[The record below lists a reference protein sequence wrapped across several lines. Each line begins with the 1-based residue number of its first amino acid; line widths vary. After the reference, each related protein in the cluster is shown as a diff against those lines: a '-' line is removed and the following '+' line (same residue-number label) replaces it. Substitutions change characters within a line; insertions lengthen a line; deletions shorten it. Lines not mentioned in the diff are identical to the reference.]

1 MSTLRLLARQM
12 MESGI
17 PERRAVVFCG
27 IHRSTF
33 RYTARAVAEK
43 AGVRARVLELAR
55 KHRRFGTPRI
65 TALLRGQ
72 GLKIHHKCVERIW
85 KEEKLALPRKRH
97 RRKRGILMEL
107 PNMAAK
113 PNHVWTY
120 DFLFDRTARDEPLK
134 ILVVLD
140 EWTREALA
148 IRVARRMSSCEV
160 RDMLEELFLERGA
173 PEFIRSHNG
182 PEFIADERAVWLARH
197 GTGTVYIEPG
207 HPWENG
213 HAESFIGKFRDECLN
228 EEIFLTMKEAQV
240 VVELWRRYY
249 NEERPHSSL
258 GYKTPGEFARL
269 SRSRAHDGS
278 GKLER

>member
-1 MSTLRLLARQM
+1 MSARRLLAGHM
-12 MESGI
+12 IESGL
-17 PERRAVVFCG
+17 PERRAIVFCG
-27 IHRSTF
+27 IHRSTL
-33 RYTARAVAEK
+33 RYTASAGAEK
-43 AGVRARVLELAR
+43 ADVRVKVLELAR

-72 GLKIHHKCVERIW
+72 GLKVNHKHVERIW

-97 RRKRGILMEL
+97 RRKRGILMLL
-107 PNMAAK
+107 PNKAAK

-120 DFLFDRTARDEPLK
+120 DFLFDRTAVDESLK

-148 IRVARRMSSCEV
+148 VRVARRMSSREV
-160 RDMLEELFLERGA
+160 RDVLEELFLERGA
-173 PEFIRSHNG
+173 PEFIRSDNG
-182 PEFIADERAVWLARH
+182 PEFIADELAVWLARH

-213 HAESFIGKFRDECLN
+213 YAESFIGKFRDECLN
-228 EEIFLTMKEAQV
+228 EEIFLTVKEAQV

-258 GYKTPGEFARL
+258 GYKTPAEFARL
-269 SRSRAHDGS
+269 SRSRARDGS
-278 GKLER
+278 AKFEK